1 MSDYRIIL
9 KAKDLDTK
17 QNWVKKLRE
26 FMTERMQFI
35 PKALKD
41 KPAML
46 FKPSN
51 IKPLQASKAHL
62 LAFPNRCVKYNVL
75 IMVHVMLWCNQV
87 RTVKDLVNDIFLFWK
102 LAVFSVHKVI
112 YEVRVWY
119 FKVNMEAL
127 LSWNIRKWFALVI
140 NVIFFVMQIHVH
152 ALQNTLNH
160 IEDINA
166 CFCFQI
172 WLFLVN

>member
-1 MSDYRIIL
+1 MELMQISLPMIINYIDQIKTNMVCWFILQISDINITEHIEGDETKFALWTGRVPMSDYRIIL

-112 YEVRVWY
+112 IIWSTC
-119 FKVNMEAL
+119 L
-127 LSWNIRKWFALVI
+127 
-140 NVIFFVMQIHVH
+140 IF
-152 ALQNTLNH
+152 
-160 IEDINA
+160 
-166 CFCFQI
+166 
-172 WLFLVN
+172 

>member
-1 MSDYRIIL
+1 MIILIHFLLQRLWSQKYWSKKNVVGLFILQISDINITEHIEGDETKFALWTGRVPMSDYRIIL

-17 QNWVKKLRE
+17 QNWVKKVRE

-62 LAFPNRCVKYNVL
+62 LAFPNRWVNYNVL
-75 IMVHVMLWCNQV
+75 VTVHVMLWCNQV
-87 RTVKDLVNDIFLFWK
+87 RTVKDPVNDIIFLFWK
-102 LAVFSVHKVI
+102 LAVFTVIIIWSVQ
-112 YEVRVWY
+112 Y
-119 FKVNMEAL
+119 F
-127 LSWNIRKWFALVI
+127 
-140 NVIFFVMQIHVH
+140 
-152 ALQNTLNH
+152 
-160 IEDINA
+160 
-166 CFCFQI
+166 
-172 WLFLVN
+172 